1 MKIRHKDDYGQQT
14 NYIYYFK
21 VNKITK
27 QFPFF
32 VTNPQFLDF
41 PFKLLVFKIVTVF
54 HFVSYMP
61 LFRLLKDTIITK
73 MQLINCDFDV
83 FYFSKNGKKCLL
95 AQFLKQT
102 SVFFKWLLF
111 HATTC

>member
-1 MKIRHKDDYGQQT
+1 MKIKHKDDYSQQT

-27 QFPFF
+27 QFPFLSQILNF
-32 VTNPQFLDF
+32 WTFHLNYLSS
-41 PFKLLVFKIVTVF
+41 KLSIF